1 MPTVVTEQISGNY
14 NMSTDLT
21 DPMIV
26 NNMSQGK
33 SNGCN
38 LSDFASS
45 NAGALRLHSKIE
57 IGEKSNKCSYCVY
70 ASSWASN
77 LRTHMRTHTGEKSNS
92 RQGI

>member
-26 NNMSQGK
+26 NNMSQVK

-45 NAGALRLHSKIE
+45 YSGALRLHSKIPT
-57 IGEKSNKCSYCVY
+57 Y
-70 ASSWASN
+70 ATSV
-77 LRTHMRTHTGEKSNS
+77 TMQHHM
-92 RQGI
+92 QGT